1 MKKMLINATQ
11 PEELRVALVEGQRLY
26 DLDIENRTRVQKK
39 SNIYKGRITRVEP
52 SLEAA
57 FVDFGAER
65 HGFLPMKEI
74 SREYF
79 TKKGGNGENRPRIK
93 DLVKEGTEVIVQ
105 VDKEERGNKGAALTT
120 FISLAGR
127 YMVLMPNNPR
137 AGGISRRIEGDDRS
151 DLREAMS
158 GLEIPNGMGVII
170 RTAGI
175 GRSPEELQWDLDYLV
190 QLWESI
196 QRAGEEEKAPSLL
209 LQESN
214 VIIRAIRDYLRED
227 IDQVLIDSGD
237 AHQHALNF
245 VSHIMPQYKN
255 RLRLYEDSIPMFNRF
270 QIESQIETAFQR
282 EVRLPSGGSIV
293 IDPTEA
299 MVSIDINSARAT
311 KGSDIEETALQTNL
325 EAADEIARQ
334 LRLRDIGGLIVIDFI
349 DMMASRNQRAV
360 ENRMRDAL
368 KIDRARVQL
377 GRISRFGLLEMSR
390 QRLRPSLGETSAIV
404 CPRCDGQGTIR
415 DTKSLALAIL
425 RLLEE
430 EAIKERS
437 AEVRAVVPVPV
448 ATYLL
453 NEKRGAIA
461 EIEQLTKVRV
471 VVLANP
477 SMETPHFE
485 VERLRDDQVVEKKDL
500 SFEIDITP
508 EEEEVPA
515 DVPQDIPQER
525 AAVQAIAPASPAP
538 ESAPAAAQPR
548 KEQKSESQRR
558 DRKPR
563 KKQEPVSKPGL
574 LARLFGFLGGESAEE
589 ESRDKR
595 GKKGKQQARGK
606 QARDESRDGQRNRN
620 RRRGGRGRRRNGE
633 GQREDARRD
642 DAQRSDS
649 RQQGA
654 QKEGRKRSETER
666 TDGRRGDA
674 QRGDAQR
681 SDAQREDSR
690 GNTRDS
696 EQRKDADARREGGSG
711 EESRGRRRRG
721 GRGRRRNE
729 EGTDQ
734 QQARE
739 AAADSTD
746 ALEDGESQDKPRK
759 RPSDQRGADKPR
771 RRRRGKRPQEAEA
784 SPAADL
790 PQASADESP
799 VDVAEDAP
807 VTAQAETAPVAADD
821 PTTVETLSSETV
833 AAEAA
838 GEETPPSAESAAAES
853 VPEETVAPQAELEEP
868 QPSETTYTA
877 EANITAAGE
886 VAEASAVAEIAD
898 EPEADLEAEPAP
910 LSEGTAVVAES
921 SGARAWND
929 PRIAPKPVA
938 DVTIDTSHPV
948 FFRGDIAP
956 PVVPV
961 RPQPPRAINDPR
973 GPGAAGGDTA
983 PLS

>member
-11 PEELRVALVEGQRLY
+11 PEELRVALVDGQRLY

-39 SNIYKGRITRVEP
+39 SNVYKGRITRVEP

-74 SREYF
+74 AKEYF
-79 TKKGGNGENRPRIK
+79 SRKGGNGESRPRIK

-120 FISLAGR
+120 YISLAGR
-127 YMVLMPNNPR
+127 YMVLMPNNPK

-151 DLREAMS
+151 ELREAMS
-158 GLEIPNGMGVII
+158 GLEIPKGMGVII

-175 GRSPEELQWDLDYLV
+175 GRSSEELQWDLDYLV
-190 QLWESI
+190 QVWEAI
-196 QRAGEEEKAPSLL
+196 EKAGEEEKAPSLL

-214 VIIRAIRDYLRED
+214 VIVRAIRDYLRED
-227 IDQVLIDSGD
+227 IDQVLIDSPD
-237 AHQHALNF
+237 AHQHAESF

-255 RLRLYEDSIPMFNRF
+255 RLRLYEDQIPMFNRF

-404 CPRCDGQGTIR
+404 CPRCNGQGTIR

-453 NEKRGAIA
+453 NEKRAAIA
-461 EIEQLTKVRV
+461 EIEELTKVRV

-477 SMETPHFE
+477 AMETPHFE
-485 VERLRDDQVVEKKDL
+485 VERLRDDQIVEKKDL

-515 DVPQDIPQER
+515 DVPVDVPQER
-525 AAVQAIAPASPAP
+525 AAVQSIAPSTPAP
-538 ESAPAAAQPR
+538 EAAPAQARPQ
-548 KEQKSESQRR
+548 KEQKPEAKKR
-558 DRKPR
+558 DRKSQQKRAPA
-563 KKQEPVSKPGL
+563 KKPGFF
-574 LARLFGFLGGESAEE
+574 ARLFGFLGGEAAEE
-589 ESRDKR
+589 ESRDKGGKKR
-595 GKKGKQQARGK
+595 GKQARGK
-606 QARDESRDGQRNRN
+606 QERDDKDGQRSRN
-620 RRRGGRGRRRNGE
+620 RRRGGRGRRRGGE
-633 GQREDARRD
+633 GQ
-642 DAQRSDS
+642 
-649 RQQGA
+649 
-654 QKEGRKRSETER
+654 
-666 TDGRRGDA
+666 RGDA

-681 SDAQREDSR
+681 ADSPREQDGRQKDARKRDDARRDDARRDDKR
-690 GNTRDS
+690 GKSQDN
-696 EQRKDADARREGGSG
+696 EQRRDAEPRRGEAEREGGSG
-711 EESRGRRRRG
+711 EETRSRRRRG
-721 GRGRRRNE
+721 GRGRRRSE
-729 EGTDQ
+729 EGAPQ

-739 AAADSTD
+739 ATDNIDSD
-746 ALEDGESQDKPRK
+746 EAQDKPRK
-759 RPSDQRGADKPR
+759 RPSDQRSADKPR
-771 RRRRGKRPQEAEA
+771 RRRRGKRPQDDEAVQATDATPETG
-784 SPAADL
+784 SETPAEPL
-790 PQASADESP
+790 TE
-799 VDVAEDAP
+799 
-807 VTAQAETAPVAADD
+807 APVAADMQ
-821 PTTVETLSSETV
+821 PAPAVAEIEETTEAMS
-833 AAEAA
+833 AEAPVTA
-838 GEETPPSAESAAAES
+838 
-853 VPEETVAPQAELEEP
+853 EEP
-868 QPSETTYTA
+868 AVAEQAPSEQPSEELTAQADESEVEDSETTYTA
-877 EANITAAGE
+877 APESETDVA
-886 VAEASAVAEIAD
+886 VAEAAAEAAVETTAESVAEESALDVVAVAEP
-898 EPEADLEAEPAP
+898 EPVETPVAEQ
-910 LSEGTAVVAES
+910 AVAGAES
-921 SGARAWND
+921 SGGRAWND
-929 PRIAPKPVA
+929 PRVTPKPVA
-938 DVTIDTSHPV
+938 SVSIDTAHPV
-948 FFRGDIAP
+948 FFRADIAP

-961 RPQPPRAINDPR
+961 KPQPPRAINDPR
-973 GPGAAGGDTA
+973 GPAGAGSDSA
-983 PLS
+983 PVSQ